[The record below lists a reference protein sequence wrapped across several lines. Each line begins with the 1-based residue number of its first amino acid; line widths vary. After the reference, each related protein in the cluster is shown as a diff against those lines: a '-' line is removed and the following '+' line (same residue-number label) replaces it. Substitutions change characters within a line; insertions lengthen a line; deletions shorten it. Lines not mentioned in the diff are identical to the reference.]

1 MKTRPIRSKFHL
13 NTNPF
18 SSVKSISFVLLIL
31 LCLSSTGY
39 SQTKEEL
46 KKERDRIS
54 KNIELTNKLI
64 KETRATRSKRQAQLS
79 LINKKINLREDLIRS
94 LRGEIAL
101 YNRQIR
107 SNQEE
112 IERLENELN
121 NLKERYAESIRFAQ
135 RTSNEQEKLMYIFG
149 SEDFVQAVRRIRFL
163 KQYAENRK
171 KQAEKIQQTQED
183 LNNLNQELSLSI
195 EAKDDLIQKELAT
208 KNELTED
215 LSNQQSVVQNLKKE
229 ERELVAKLKQQEKER
244 EKLNKEIQRIIEAEI
259 RASRKDNDGVFA
271 LTPEAAA
278 LSADF
283 EKNKGKLP
291 WPVER
296 GVITANFGQNPH
308 PVLAGITIPNN
319 GIDIATNAE
328 AKVRSI
334 FKGTVSAVFSISGAG
349 QNVII
354 NHGGYRTVYSNLKDV
369 YVSKGQKIEN
379 KDVIGTVLTDESSG
393 KTEAHL
399 EIWRVSQK
407 GTTKE
412 DPALW
417 IYRK

>member
-1 MKTRPIRSKFHL
+1 MKPRVILSRSLL
-13 NTNPF
+13 NMNPF
-18 SSVKSISFVLLIL
+18 SSVKHFLFFLLAISFF
-31 LCLSSTGY
+31 SFSGY
-39 SQTKEEL
+39 GQTKEEL

-54 KNIELTNKLI
+54 ENIELTNKLI
-64 KETRATRSKRQAQLS
+64 KETRATRSKRQAELS

-112 IERLENELN
+112 IELLEKELL

-163 KQYAENRK
+163 KQYAVNRK
-171 KQAEKIQQTQED
+171 KQALKIQETQES
-183 LNNLNQELSLSI
+183 LNNLNNELALTI
-195 EAKDDLIQKELAT
+195 ESKDELIQKELAT
-208 KNELTED
+208 KNDLTND
-215 LSNQQSVVQNLKKE
+215 LSNQKNVVQNLKKE
-229 ERELVAKLKQQEKER
+229 ERELVARLKQQEKER

-278 LSADF
+278 LSASF

-319 GIDIATNAE
+319 GIDIATNSE
-328 AKVRSI
+328 ARVRSI
-334 FKGTVSAVFSISGAG
+334 FQGTVSAVFSISGAG
-349 QNVII
+349 QNVIV

-369 YVSKGQKIEN
+369 YVSKGQKVEN

-417 IYRK
+417 IFRK